1 VPENFETQPFLGMLH
16 HDLFKLEKEIDFHIV
31 LLQEG
36 PEEFSVIH
44 PSPWLSGQASENYT
58 CMHMTLNF
66 KRHINFLI
74 RHIIY

>member
-1 VPENFETQPFLGMLH
+1 MRELTC
-16 HDLFKLEKEIDFHIV
+16 EKESERAKEKESERQRERNRERPT
-31 LLQEG
+31 LARRR
-36 PEEFSVIH
+36 
-44 PSPWLSGQASENYT
+44 ASENYT